1 MTHVPPADFQ
11 LAALY
16 HALDE
21 RRVAEGLGWEALTRA
36 INDRA
41 VAGGAARPHAIA
53 ASTVKGLRDKPVAEG
68 DGVLQMLRWLGRT
81 PESFVPGHPL
91 ADAPEAALPD
101 LGPDRVLR
109 WDVRALHRAVEER
122 RAERRLTWPQ
132 AAREVGCSPAS
143 LAGLATAQRVGFP
156 GVMRILRWLG
166 RPAAQFTRASEW

>member
-1 MTHVPPADFQ
+1 MADPPPRDFE

-16 HALDE
+16 RALDE
-21 RRVAEGLGWEALTRA
+21 RRIAAGLSWQALTRE

-41 VAGGAARPHAIA
+41 VEGGSAQPRAIA
-53 ASTVKGLRDKPVAEG
+53 ASTVRGLRDKRVAEG
-68 DGVLQMLRWLGRT
+68 DGVLQMLLWLGRT

-101 LGPDRVLR
+101 LGPHLVLR
-109 WDVRALHRAVEER
+109 WDVRALHLAVEQQR
-122 RAERRLTWPQ
+122 TGRGMTWPQ
-132 AAREVGCSPAS
+132 VAREVGCWPVE
-143 LAGLATAQRVGFP
+143 LTGLARARRVGFP